1 MVHTQNYPFYGTKHY
16 AHLDSLLVSIS
27 SKDPDIY
34 RTKEEPLL
42 GQRPRG
48 DKTPT
53 TSLRIGEGPIQHAV
67 PEGTTGYA
75 RGHDSTTARGQ
86 GLEVSDNSDVVRG
99 LKLLSLR
106 REKYLLR
113 TQR

>member
-1 MVHTQNYPFYGTKHY
+1 
-16 AHLDSLLVSIS
+16 
-27 SKDPDIY
+27 
-34 RTKEEPLL
+34 
-42 GQRPRG
+42 
-48 DKTPT
+48 
-53 TSLRIGEGPIQHAV
+53 V